1 MASGR
6 AATREDLTPTRPPSR
21 IATTPNPTTQIG
33 TRSGA
38 RGTPSACA
46 TPGGT
51 VGDRTGAVQNGAMSP
66 QDSLAP
72 DEPALERRTAVV
84 GRRVAQFAID
94 YLLTGLVP
102 AAGLTVFLLADTDP
116 DGGVNANGRFWIIT
130 ALYLAVAIGWT
141 VWMWISR
148 PLRNDGQT
156 YGMRL
161 LGLRIERI
169 DGGPLTAGPLVVRTI
184 LLIVDLFASGLVGL
198 ITMIATRHHQ
208 RVGDLAANTVVV
220 RASA

>member
-1 MASGR
+1 
-6 AATREDLTPTRPPSR
+6 
-21 IATTPNPTTQIG
+21 
-33 TRSGA
+33 
-38 RGTPSACA
+38 
-46 TPGGT
+46 
-51 VGDRTGAVQNGAMSP
+51 MSP

-102 AAGLTVFLLADTDP
+102 AAGLSVFLLADTDP

-130 ALYLAVAIGWT
+130 ALYLAVALGWT

-148 PLRNDGQT
+148 PLRNGGQT

-169 DGGPLTAGPLVVRTI
+169 DGGPLTAGPLFVRTL

-198 ITMIATRHHQ
+198 IAMIATRHHQ